1 MFVGIILV
9 LGTGVAVLLIFVVK
23 SFIVPQKLSNIQKLI
38 SNGKYS
44 HAIKQAKMLIVR
56 NPRDSEARYL
66 LGKAYLADGK
76 SELALMEFKAVNA
89 TAIFSKTQIGR
100 ASCRERV

>member
-9 LGTGVAVLLIFVVK
+9 LGTGVAVLLVFVVK

-44 HAIKQAKMLIVR
+44 QAIKQAKMLIVR
-56 NPRDSEARYL
+56 NPRQTIIRTVTT
-66 LGKAYLADGK
+66 K
-76 SELALMEFKAVNA
+76 
-89 TAIFSKTQIGR
+89 
-100 ASCRERV
+100 